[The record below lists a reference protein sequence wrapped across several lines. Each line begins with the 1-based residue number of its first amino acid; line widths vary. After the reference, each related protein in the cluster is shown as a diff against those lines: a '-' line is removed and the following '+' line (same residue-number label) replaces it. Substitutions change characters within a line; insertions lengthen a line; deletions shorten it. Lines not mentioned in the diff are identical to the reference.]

1 MNILKHWTAASILAV
16 NPSVCHHTSRR
27 TKQQEQPSALRGN
40 CRKMAEMAITSLYVD
55 SVDNNKLVEDA
66 IRGMLSKL
74 DPHSTYATAKESKAQ
89 R

>member
-1 MNILKHWTAASILAV
+1 
-16 NPSVCHHTSRR
+16 
-27 TKQQEQPSALRGN
+27 
-40 CRKMAEMAITSLYVD
+40 MAITSLYVD

-89 R
+89 TESLQRFF